1 VSVQVALLNNLRA
14 GRSGAEVSRILGFLR
29 AFPHVHHVE
38 TERAQALP
46 EAISD
51 LAKRQ
56 VDLLVVNG
64 GDGTLQHTLTEIL
77 AHGVLDPVPMIA
89 PLRGGRTNMTAL
101 DIGSNRDPVKGLAG
115 LLQAVESGRI
125 VERIS
130 ARPVLRIEPGRAR
143 DVHYGMFFGAG
154 LIPRAIELTHRL
166 FPTGRSQGAFGAT
179 VVTGSLI
186 ARAVMGHRHSL
197 LTPDKAE
204 ILVDG
209 EAVRGGE
216 FQLLIASSLDHLF
229 ARMNPFWGSGSGGV
243 RFTGIAAGAKRKLL
257 AAPGILR
264 GRPRAFATPENGYTS
279 RNAESV
285 ELTLGS
291 GFTIDGE
298 TYAPHPDEHIRI
310 TADRR
315 VTFVRA

>member
-1 VSVQVALLNNLRA
+1 LQVALLNNLRA
-14 GRSGAEVSRILGFLR
+14 GRSGAQVSRLLGFLR

-46 EAISD
+46 DAIND

-77 AHGVLDPVPMIA
+77 ANGVFDPVPMIA

-101 DIGSNRDPVKGLAG
+101 DIGCHRDPVKGLGA

-125 VERIS
+125 VERI
-130 ARPVLRIEPGRAR
+130 APRPVLRIQPGR
-143 DVHYGMFFGAG
+143 DQQVHYGMFFGAG
-154 LIPRAIELTHRL
+154 LIPRAIKLTHSL
-166 FPTGRSQGAFGAT
+166 FPTGKIQGSLGAT
-179 VVTGSLI
+179 LVTGSLI
-186 ARAVMGHRHSL
+186 AKAIVGRSDSVLA
-197 LTPDKAE
+197 PDKAE
-204 ILVDG
+204 ILIDG
-209 EAVRGGE
+209 EPVKAGE
-216 FQLLIASSLDHLF
+216 FQLVIASSLNHLF
-229 ARMNPFWGSGSGGV
+229 ARMNPFWGTGPGGV

-257 AAPGILR
+257 AAPGAVR
-264 GRPRAFATPENGYTS
+264 GRPRAFVTPENGYTS
-279 RNAESV
+279 RNAEV
-285 ELTLGS
+285 LEITLGS

-298 TYAPHPDEHIRI
+298 SFEPFPDEFVRI

-315 VTFVRA
+315 ITFVRA

>member
-1 VSVQVALLNNLRA
+1 LQVALLNNLRA
-14 GRSGAEVSRILGFLR
+14 GRSGAQVSRLLSFLR

-46 EAISD
+46 DAIND

-77 AHGVLDPVPMIA
+77 ANGVLDPVPMIA

-101 DIGSNRDPVKGLAG
+101 DIGCHRDPVKGLAA

-125 VERIS
+125 VERI
-130 ARPVLRIEPGRAR
+130 APRPVLRIEPGR
-143 DVHYGMFFGAG
+143 DNEVHYGMFFGAG
-154 LIPRAIELTHRL
+154 LIPRAIELTHSL
-166 FPTGRSQGAFGAT
+166 FPTGKSQGSLGAT
-179 VVTGSLI
+179 LVTGSLI
-186 ARAVMGHRHSL
+186 AKAILGRSNSVLA
-197 LTPDKAE
+197 PDKAE

-209 EAVRGGE
+209 EAVKGGE
-216 FQLLIASSLDHLF
+216 FQLAIASSLNHLF
-229 ARMNPFWGSGSGGV
+229 ARMNPFWGTGSGGV
-243 RFTGIAAGAKRKLL
+243 RFTGIAAGAKHKLL
-257 AAPGILR
+257 SAPGIVR
-264 GRPRAFATPENGYTS
+264 GRPRRFVTPENGYTS

-285 ELTLGS
+285 EITLGS

-298 TYAPHPDEHIRI
+298 PFEPYPDEFVRI